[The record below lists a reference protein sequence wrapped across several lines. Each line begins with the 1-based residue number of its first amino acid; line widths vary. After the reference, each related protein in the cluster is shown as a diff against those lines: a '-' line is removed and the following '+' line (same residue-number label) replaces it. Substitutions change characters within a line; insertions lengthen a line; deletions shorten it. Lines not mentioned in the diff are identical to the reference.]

1 MKKNHDTLEDVFKKL
16 EHQWDI
22 EELDDNHYDRFAA
35 KQSRRNQKKKYWYS
49 LSVAASIAILIG
61 CFTFFNQLNHPEPVK
76 NLSLASR
83 ETQQTDSIFTSMI
96 KMELEK
102 IKEKKSPA
110 TEKIIAD
117 ALAQMKVLDADYEKI
132 KQELI
137 KNGEN
142 KQIIYAM
149 IRNLKTRISFLENV
163 LDQINNTEK
172 LIITTD
178 EKTI

>member
-1 MKKNHDTLEDVFKKL
+1 MKKNHDTLEDVFKKF

-22 EELDDNHYDRFAA
+22 QDLDDNHYDRFIA
-35 KQSRRNQKKKYWYS
+35 KQSRKSNAKKYWYAM
-49 LSVAASIAILIG
+49 SVAASIVILIG
-61 CFTFFNQLNHPEPVK
+61 CFTFLNHNEPVK

-83 ETQQTDSIFTSMI
+83 ETQQTDSIFTCMI
-96 KMELEK
+96 KMELDK
-102 IKEKKSPA
+102 IKEKKSPVN
-110 TEKIIAD
+110 EKIIAD
-117 ALAQMKVLDADYEKI
+117 ALVQMKVLDADYEKI

-163 LDQINNTEK
+163 LDQINNTDK
-172 LIITTD
+172 LITTTD